1 LLERGHCLQQH
12 ALSSMPG
19 VSLIESGSFSATS
32 LPTLVAMVEEGLGI
46 TLLPDLAR
54 DGGVARGHDL
64 QLTALAGATP
74 RKIALAWRN
83 EHEPRGAVR
92 GDRRH
97 ADRGATRSAP
107 PRALRRLSAK
117 SLRAPS
123 VQHGGQVHRPPE
135 AEAAPFHNVR
145 IRQGHVGKPLEQHR
159 QQDVTHRAA
168 RHVGPLAE
176 MRAVAEGLV
185 EMAFTVDVEDLAVD
199 LASEAIFSTGVD
211 TFFME
216 YDTDPAG
223 GLEPLKLLP
232 KCRQRVMPGFITTK
246 TTDLEDIDRLK
257 SKFDEAS
264 KCADPDQL
272 GIAPQCGF
280 AYT

>member
-1 LLERGHCLQQH
+1 
-12 ALSSMPG
+12 
-19 VSLIESGSFSATS
+19 
-32 LPTLVAMVEEGLGI
+32 
-46 TLLPDLAR
+46 
-54 DGGVARGHDL
+54 
-64 QLTALAGATP
+64 
-74 RKIALAWRN
+74 
-83 EHEPRGAVR
+83 
-92 GDRRH
+92 
-97 ADRGATRSAP
+97 
-107 PRALRRLSAK
+107 
-117 SLRAPS
+117 
-123 VQHGGQVHRPPE
+123 
-135 AEAAPFHNVR
+135 
-145 IRQGHVGKPLEQHR
+145 
-159 QQDVTHRAA
+159 
-168 RHVGPLAE
+168 
-176 MRAVAEGLV
+176 MRAVAERLV